1 MLPLQIGEIALACK
15 GEAHGEAQVTS
26 VCIDSRKISQGC
38 LFIAIKGDRFDGH
51 DFVEKAFEEGAAAV
65 MVHRDIHC
73 RGPYVRVANTREA
86 LLRLAGYY
94 RQFFQIPVVGLTG
107 SVGKTTT
114 KGDDGRPSFQN
125 DIKP

>member
-73 RGPYVRVANTREA
+73 RGHCFGWQATTA
-86 LLRLAGYY
+86 S
-94 RQFFQIPVVGLTG
+94 FFKSPLWV
-107 SVGKTTT
+107 
-114 KGDDGRPSFQN
+114 
-125 DIKP
+125 

>member
-1 MLPLQIGEIALACK
+1 MGKRKLQAFVSIA
-15 GEAHGEAQVTS
+15 GR
-26 VCIDSRKISQGC
+26 SRKAACSSPSR
-38 LFIAIKGDRFDGH
+38 GDRFDGH

-94 RQFFQIPVVGLTG
+94 RQFFQIPVVGFDRQRG
-107 SVGKTTT
+107 
-114 KGDDGRPSFQN
+114 
-125 DIKP
+125 

>member
-51 DFVEKAFEEGAAAV
+51 DFV
-65 MVHRDIHC
+65 
-73 RGPYVRVANTREA
+73 
-86 LLRLAGYY
+86 
-94 RQFFQIPVVGLTG
+94 
-107 SVGKTTT
+107 
-114 KGDDGRPSFQN
+114 
-125 DIKP
+125 

>member
-73 RGPYVRVANTREA
+73 RGPYVRVANTRESTA
-86 LLRLAGYY
+86 SAGRLLPPVFSNPRCGFD
-94 RQFFQIPVVGLTG
+94 RQRG
-107 SVGKTTT
+107 
-114 KGDDGRPSFQN
+114 
-125 DIKP
+125 

>member
-15 GEAHGEAQVTS
+15 GEAHGEAQVTR

-65 MVHRDIHC
+65 LVHRDIQWQIRVRHC
-73 RGPYVRVANTREA
+73 FGWQATTA
-86 LLRLAGYY
+86 S
-94 RQFFQIPVVGLTG
+94 FFKSPLWV
-107 SVGKTTT
+107 
-114 KGDDGRPSFQN
+114 
-125 DIKP
+125 

>member
-51 DFVEKAFEEGAAAV
+51 DFVEKAFEEYLHGN
-65 MVHRDIHC
+65 D
-73 RGPYVRVANTREA
+73 GK
-86 LLRLAGYY
+86 RLITTDENGK
-94 RQFFQIPVVGLTG
+94 ITGL
-107 SVGKTTT
+107 
-114 KGDDGRPSFQN
+114 F
-125 DIKP
+125 